1 MLTFGLL
8 QRLFVLYLPLI
19 SIVPHVKSHITL
31 FDIKQGFRKP
41 SSMGARLD
49 SVIAPNLYYLLIL
62 MCIIL

>member
-31 FDIKQGFRKP
+31 FDIKKRF
-41 SSMGARLD
+41 S
-49 SVIAPNLYYLLIL
+49 
-62 MCIIL
+62 